1 MKTRNLF
8 CAFAALAALTL
19 ASCQKTEIPA
29 IPETPEGHTVR
40 IVASLSDETKTTL
53 GQDENGQYKCSWE
66 KGDRIYVYE
75 RVRGVSSDG
84 EDVLEGGCGFVISE
98 PLESGGE
105 TAVFSATF
113 DPYYWENEDVM
124 SKEELADYTF
134 TYTYLASTINPYG
147 LYGDYDTGEEFFYL
161 MINREQA
168 VHSEGYGTSNDML
181 VSKWS
186 VYEGDR
192 PEEISFQFARLG
204 TIVEITLSGLE
215 PGDVLKSGMWYTGEK
230 FVSTVDL
237 EGVLAYYPETG
248 KYRYGFPE
256 YMEQMTEAFNSI
268 NFTCEDERPIV
279 VDAKG
284 EAVLHLRCLPGVIDD
299 CFGFMCDIER
309 GGETLTYS
317 RLVSQED
324 MAGRTL
330 EFKDAGLTK
339 FKVGLKPA
347 QAEIMPEEL
356 MYTTAESEDH
366 CGFIAMW
373 ETGAHLSGYEC
384 WYYDYYYESGEI
396 PERVYL
402 DVIDMGD
409 GYSGVSVESGMEPS
423 CYALCVKGIP
433 DSESGPQSFDCFV
446 KLMCVGEPVSL
457 ELAGS
462 VTYDG
467 NATLIDEASGLYL
480 IKNRDNWNHA
490 YADEYAYFIASNASF
505 STSICAKDTDL
516 AWSFQTA
523 YSQVFPGGLES
534 IEFTLGKWYYVDTYL
549 EADVYGIKEDMS
561 EVLLNDTSA
570 ETQND
575 KNYKYDL
582 TGYAGV
588 KLVCPASATLR
599 DVYLNY
605 YK

>member
-1 MKTRNLF
+1 MKTRNLIG
-8 CAFAALAALTL
+8 AFAALAVL
-19 ASCQKTEIPA
+19 ASCKETEVLQ
-29 IPETPEGHTVR
+29 PEITPKGHTVQ
-40 IVASLSDETKTTL
+40 IVASLSEQTKTTL
-53 GQDENGQYKCSWE
+53 SQDGEGKYMCSWE
-66 KGDRIYVYE
+66 KGDVIYVLE

-84 EDVLEGGCGFVISE
+84 SDVLEGGSGFLVSE
-98 PLESGGE
+98 PLETGGE

-113 DPYYWENEDVM
+113 DPYYWENENVM

-147 LYGDYDTGEEFFYL
+147 LYEDYETGEEFFYL

-192 PEEISFQFARLG
+192 PDEISFQFARLG

-237 EGVLAYYPETG
+237 EGVLSYYPETG

-256 YMEQMTEAFNSI
+256 YMVEMTEAFNSI
-268 NFTCEDERPIV
+268 NFTCEDDRPIV

-284 EAVLHLRCLPGVIDD
+284 EAVLHLRCLPGEIDD
-299 CFGFMCDIER
+299 WFGFMCDIER

-317 RLVSQED
+317 RLVSHED

-347 QAEIMPEEL
+347 QAETMPEDIV
-356 MYTTAESEDH
+356 YTTAESEDH

-384 WYYDYYYESGEI
+384 CYFDYYYADGEI

-423 CYALCVKGIP
+423 CYTLCVKGIP
-433 DSESGPQSFDCFV
+433 DDASGPQSFDCFV

-467 NATLIDEASGLYL
+467 NATLVDESPGLYL
-480 IKNRDNWNHA
+480 IKNRDNWTRE

-534 IEFTLGKWYYVDTYL
+534 IEFTLGKWYYVDIYH
-549 EADVYGIKEDMS
+549 EAQVYGIKEDMS

-575 KNYKYDL
+575 KDYKYDL

-588 KLVCPASATLR
+588 KIECAASATLR
-599 DVYLNY
+599 NVYLNY

>member
-1 MKTRNLF
+1 MKTRNLIG
-8 CAFAALAALTL
+8 AFAALAVL
-19 ASCQKTEIPA
+19 ASCKETEVLQ
-29 IPETPEGHTVR
+29 PEITPKGHTVQ
-40 IVASLSDETKTTL
+40 IVASLSEQTKTTL
-53 GQDENGQYKCSWE
+53 SQDGEGKYMCSWE
-66 KGDRIYVYE
+66 KGDVIYVLE

-84 EDVLEGGCGFVISE
+84 SDVLEGGSGFLVSE
-98 PLESGGE
+98 PLETGGE
-105 TAVFSATF
+105 TAVFSVTF
-113 DPYYWENEDVM
+113 DSYYWENENVM

-147 LYGDYDTGEEFFYL
+147 LYEDYETGEEFFYL

-237 EGVLAYYPETG
+237 EGVLSYYPETG

-256 YMEQMTEAFNSI
+256 YMVEMTEAFNSI
-268 NFTCEDERPIV
+268 NFTCEDDRPIV

-284 EAVLHLRCLPGVIDD
+284 EAVLHLRCLPGEIDD
-299 CFGFMCDIER
+299 WFGFMCDIER

-317 RLVSQED
+317 RLVSHED

-347 QAEIMPEEL
+347 QAETMPEDIV
-356 MYTTAESEDH
+356 YTTAESEDH

-384 WYYDYYYESGEI
+384 CYFDYYYADGEI
-396 PERVYL
+396 PERIYL

-423 CYALCVKGIP
+423 CYTLCVKGIP
-433 DSESGPQSFDCFV
+433 DDASGPQSFDCFV

-457 ELAGS
+457 ELAGN

-480 IKNRDNWNHA
+480 IKNRDNWNHV

-505 STSICAKDTDL
+505 STSICAKDTNL

-534 IEFTLGKWYYVDTYL
+534 IEFTLGKWYYVDTYH
-549 EADVYGIKEDMS
+549 EAKVYGIKEDMS

-575 KNYKYDL
+575 KEYKYAL

-588 KLVCPASATLR
+588 KIECAASATLGN
-599 DVYLNY
+599 VYLNY

>member
-1 MKTRNLF
+1 MKTRNLIG
-8 CAFAALAALTL
+8 AFAALAVL
-19 ASCQKTEIPA
+19 ASCKETEVLQ
-29 IPETPEGHTVR
+29 PEITPKGHTVQ
-40 IVASLSDETKTTL
+40 IVASLSEQTKTTL
-53 GQDENGQYKCSWE
+53 SQDGEGKYMCSWE
-66 KGDRIYVYE
+66 KDDVIYVYE

-84 EDVLEGGCGFVISE
+84 NDVLEGGCGFVISE
-98 PLESGGE
+98 PLETGGE
-105 TAVFSATF
+105 IAVFSATF
-113 DPYYWENEDVM
+113 DSYYWENENVM

-147 LYGDYDTGEEFFYL
+147 LYEDYETGEEYFYL
-161 MINREQA
+161 ILDREQT

-186 VYEGDR
+186 VYEGER
-192 PEEISFQFARLG
+192 PDEISFQFARLG
-204 TIVEITLSGLE
+204 TIVEVTLAGLQ

-237 EGVLAYYPETG
+237 EGVLSYYPETG

-256 YMEQMTEAFNSI
+256 YMVEMTEAFNSI
-268 NFTCEDERPIV
+268 NFTCEDDRPIV

-284 EAVLHLRCLPGVIDD
+284 EAVLHLRCLPGEIDD
-299 CFGFMCDIER
+299 WFGFMCDIER

-317 RLVSQED
+317 RMVSHED
-324 MAGRTL
+324 MSGRKL

-347 QAEIMPEEL
+347 QAETMPEDIV
-356 MYTTAESEDH
+356 YTTAESEDH

-384 WYYDYYYESGEI
+384 CYFDYYYADGEI

-423 CYALCVKGIP
+423 CYTLCVKGIP
-433 DSESGPQSFDCFV
+433 DDASGPQSFDCFV

-457 ELAGS
+457 ELAGN

-467 NATLIDEASGLYL
+467 NATLVDESSGLYL
-480 IKNRDNWNHA
+480 IKNRDNWNHV

-505 STSICAKDTDL
+505 STSICAKDTNL

-534 IEFTLGKWYYVDTYL
+534 IEFTLGKWYYVDTYH
-549 EADVYGIKEDMS
+549 EAKVYGIKEDMS

-575 KNYKYDL
+575 KEYKYAL

-588 KLVCPASATLR
+588 KIECAASATLR
-599 DVYLNY
+599 NVYLNY

>member
-1 MKTRNLF
+1 
-8 CAFAALAALTL
+8 
-19 ASCQKTEIPA
+19 
-29 IPETPEGHTVR
+29 
-40 IVASLSDETKTTL
+40 
-53 GQDENGQYKCSWE
+53 
-66 KGDRIYVYE
+66 
-75 RVRGVSSDG
+75 
-84 EDVLEGGCGFVISE
+84 
-98 PLESGGE
+98 
-105 TAVFSATF
+105 
-113 DPYYWENEDVM
+113 
-124 SKEELADYTF
+124 
-134 TYTYLASTINPYG
+134 
-147 LYGDYDTGEEFFYL
+147 

-237 EGVLAYYPETG
+237 EGVLSYYPETG

-256 YMEQMTEAFNSI
+256 YMVEMTEAFNSI
-268 NFTCEDERPIV
+268 NFTCEDDRPIV

-284 EAVLHLRCLPGVIDD
+284 EAVLHLRCLPGEIDD
-299 CFGFMCDIER
+299 WFGFMCDIER

-317 RLVSQED
+317 RLVSHED

-347 QAEIMPEEL
+347 QAETMPEDIV
-356 MYTTAESEDH
+356 YTTAESEDH

-384 WYYDYYYESGEI
+384 CYFDYYYADGEI

-423 CYALCVKGIP
+423 CYTLCVKGIP
-433 DSESGPQSFDCFV
+433 DDASGPQSFDSFV

-457 ELAGS
+457 ELAGN

-480 IKNRDNWNHA
+480 IKNRDNWNHV

-505 STSICAKDTDL
+505 STSICAKDTNL

-534 IEFTLGKWYYVDTYL
+534 IEFTLGKWYYVDTYH
-549 EADVYGIKEDMS
+549 EAKVYGIKEDMS

-575 KNYKYDL
+575 KEYKYDL

>member
-1 MKTRNLF
+1 MKTRNLIG
-8 CAFAALAALTL
+8 AFAALAVL
-19 ASCQKTEIPA
+19 ASCKETEVLQ
-29 IPETPEGHTVR
+29 PEITPKGHTVQ
-40 IVASLSDETKTTL
+40 IVASLSEQTKTTL
-53 GQDENGQYKCSWE
+53 SQDGEGKYMCSWE
-66 KGDRIYVYE
+66 KGDVIYVLE

-84 EDVLEGGCGFVISE
+84 SDVLEGGSGFLVSE
-98 PLESGGE
+98 PLETGGE
-105 TAVFSATF
+105 TAVFSVTF
-113 DPYYWENEDVM
+113 DSYYWENENVM

-147 LYGDYDTGEEFFYL
+147 LYEDYETGEEYFYL
-161 MINREQA
+161 ILDREQT

-186 VYEGDR
+186 VYEGER
-192 PEEISFQFARLG
+192 PDEISFQFARLG
-204 TIVEITLSGLE
+204 TIVEVTLAGLQ
-215 PGDVLKSGMWYTGEK
+215 PGDVLKSGMWYTGDE
-230 FVSTVDL
+230 FASTVDM
-237 EGVLAYYPETG
+237 EGVLVYYPETG
-248 KYRYGFPE
+248 KYGYNSSLE
-256 YMEQMTEAFNSI
+256 IVEMMENFIAFSVD
-268 NFTCEDERPIV
+268 EDRPIV
-279 VDAKG
+279 ADANG
-284 EAVLHLRCLPGVIDD
+284 EAVLHLRCLSGEIDD
-299 CFGFMCDIER
+299 WFGFMCDIER

-317 RLVSQED
+317 RMVSHED
-324 MAGRTL
+324 MSGRKL

-347 QAEIMPEEL
+347 QAETMPEDVV
-356 MYTTAESEDH
+356 YTTAESEDH

-384 WYYDYYYESGEI
+384 YYYDYYYDYGET
-396 PERVYL
+396 PEIVYL
-402 DVIDMGD
+402 DVIDMGN
-409 GYSGVSVESGMEPS
+409 GYSGVSVESGMEPG

-433 DSESGPQSFDCFV
+433 AAASGPQSFDCFV
-446 KLMCVGEPVSL
+446 KLICVGEPVSL
-457 ELAGS
+457 ELAGN

-467 NATLIDEASGLYL
+467 NATLVDEASGLYL
-480 IKNRDNWNHA
+480 IKNRDNWTRE

-505 STSICAKDTDL
+505 GTSICAKDTDL

-534 IEFTLGKWYYVDTYL
+534 IEFTLGKWYYVDIYH
-549 EADVYGIKEDMS
+549 EAQVYGIKEDMS

-575 KNYKYDL
+575 KDYKYDL

-588 KLVCPASATLR
+588 KIECAASATLR
-599 DVYLNY
+599 NVYLNY

>member
-1 MKTRNLF
+1 MKIRNLIG
-8 CAFAALAALTL
+8 AFAALATL
-19 ASCQKTEIPA
+19 AACQETEA
-29 IPETPEGHTVR
+29 LQPEITPKGHTVQ
-40 IVASLSDETKTTL
+40 IVAGLSELTKTTL
-53 GQDENGQYKCSWE
+53 SQDGEGKYKCSWE
-66 KGDRIYVYE
+66 KGDVIYVYE

-84 EDVLEGGCGFVISE
+84 NDVLEGGCGFVISE
-98 PLESGGE
+98 PLETGGE

-147 LYGDYDTGEEFFYL
+147 LYEDYETGEEFFYL

-237 EGVLAYYPETG
+237 EGVLSYYPETG

-256 YMEQMTEAFNSI
+256 YMVEMTEAFNSI
-268 NFTCEDERPIV
+268 NFTCEDDRPIV

-284 EAVLHLRCLPGVIDD
+284 EAVLHLRCLPGEIDD
-299 CFGFMCDIER
+299 WFGFMCDIER

-317 RLVSQED
+317 RLVSHED

-347 QAEIMPEEL
+347 QAETMPEDIV
-356 MYTTAESEDH
+356 YTTAESEDH

-384 WYYDYYYESGEI
+384 CYFDYYYADGEI

-423 CYALCVKGIP
+423 CYTLCVKGIP
-433 DSESGPQSFDCFV
+433 DDASGPQSFDSFV

-480 IKNRDNWNHA
+480 IKNRDNWNHV

-505 STSICAKDTDL
+505 STSICAKDTNL

-534 IEFTLGKWYYVDTYL
+534 IEFTLGKWYYVDTYH
-549 EADVYGIKEDMS
+549 EAKVYGIKEDMS

-570 ETQND
+570 ETQNN
-575 KNYKYDL
+575 KEYKYDL